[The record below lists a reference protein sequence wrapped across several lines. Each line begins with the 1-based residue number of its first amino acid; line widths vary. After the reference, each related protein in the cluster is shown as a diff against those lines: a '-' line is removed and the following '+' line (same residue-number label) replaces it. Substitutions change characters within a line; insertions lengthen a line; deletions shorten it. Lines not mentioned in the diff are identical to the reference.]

1 LIIVDAHRDIAY
13 EALDADR
20 DYRRSVAETR
30 ALEAAVS
37 HPNRK
42 GLATTGL
49 PDAIEGGIALVGATI
64 FTEPSSYVP
73 WGSDQTHNYSALS
86 YDTPEEAHSAAMKQL
101 EWYRRFVEQ
110 VPNAKLVL
118 TKTDLDVV
126 LSTWVEGKDPA
137 KRQQGFVLLMEGADP
152 VIEPSQ
158 FGEWYE
164 RGIRILGTSWSRTRY
179 AGGTR
184 APGPL
189 TDIGRELLV
198 EMAKYNAILDLSHM
212 AEEACMESLRTYEG
226 IIIASHANPRQFCD
240 TDRHLTDEAIKLLA
254 ERDGVMGLVLLNLFW
269 KTEYQVGD
277 EIPLSRVLDA
287 VDYVCQL
294 TGSAKHV
301 GIGTDWYTGVGSD
314 GVPDELDS
322 VSDLWK
328 IGAGLRERGYSDA
341 DVEAV
346 MSGNFLRKL
355 RQGLP

>member
-13 EALDADR
+13 EALESDR

-30 ALEAAVS
+30 AHEAGS
-37 HPNRK
+37 EHPHRN
-42 GLATTGL
+42 GLSTTGL
-49 PDAIEGGIALVGATI
+49 PDAIEGGMAVVGATI
-64 FTEPSSYVP
+64 FTEPASYVP
-73 WGSDQTHNYSALS
+73 WGSDQNQTYSKLA
-86 YDTPEEAHSAAMKQL
+86 YNTPQEAHDAAMKQL
-101 EWYRRFVEQ
+101 DWYHEFVTE
-110 VPNAKLVL
+110 VPSAKLVL
-118 TKTDLDVV
+118 TKADLEAVLATWADGTDA
-126 LSTWVEGKDPA
+126 T

-152 VIEPSQ
+152 VIEPKQ

-189 TDIGRELLV
+189 TDSGRELLV
-198 EMAKYNAILDLSHM
+198 EMSKYNAILDLSHM
-212 AEEACMESLRTYEG
+212 AEEACMESLQTYEG
-226 IIIASHANPRQFCD
+226 IIIASHANPRHFCD
-240 TDRHLTDEAIKLLA
+240 TDRHLSDEAIKLLA
-254 ERDGVMGLVLLNLFW
+254 ERDGVMGLVMLNLFW
-269 KTEYQVGD
+269 KTDYQPGD
-277 EIPLSRVLDA
+277 QTPFSRVLDA
-287 VDYVCQL
+287 VDYICQL

-301 GIGTDWYTGVGSD
+301 GIGTDWFAGVGSD
-314 GVPDELDS
+314 GVPEELDS

-355 RQGLP
+355 REALP